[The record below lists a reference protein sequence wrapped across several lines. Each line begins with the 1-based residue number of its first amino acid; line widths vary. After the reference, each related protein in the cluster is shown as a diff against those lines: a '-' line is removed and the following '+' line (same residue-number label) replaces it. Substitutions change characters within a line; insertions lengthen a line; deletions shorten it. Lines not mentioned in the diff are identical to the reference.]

1 MTYKPPIDSMWLQQ
15 PSAATANTP
24 PQYPYNNVTQTESGH
39 LYEMDDT
46 PGQERIRLQHGKSGT
61 FFEMAPNGDQTVTI
75 KGDGYEIIA
84 GNKNVTISGVCNITI
99 NGDCNM
105 EVFGDKNE
113 LIHGDYNLDV
123 KGAVVMR
130 GRQDIDFM
138 ADGDMTIAANENF
151 GGTMYLE
158 ASETVYIA
166 SELQVG
172 GSIACDMINAESR
185 INAGTGLYAGP
196 DGLFSVG
203 PITSLVSVISPL
215 ALLGISNSV
224 LAFDIINDSIY
235 DAHFHIDSK
244 GGLTTPSL
252 LPMV

>member
-1 MTYKPPIDSMWLQQ
+1 MTTYKPPISSMWIQQ

-105 EVFGDKNE
+105 EVFGNKNE
-113 LIHGDYNLDV
+113 KIHGNYDLE
-123 KGAVVMR
+123 VMGDIHVR
-130 GRQDIDFM
+130 GRDNIDIGSDNTLLL
-138 ADGDMTIAANENF
+138 A
-151 GGTMYLE
+151 
-158 ASETVYIA
+158 ASEIGTGDLYLAAATNVYCA
-166 SELQVG
+166 SELHVG
-172 GSIACDMINAESR
+172 GSIACDMLNAESR
-185 INAGTGLYAGP
+185 VNAGTGLRAGIA
-196 DGLFSVG
+196 GVFSEG
-203 PITSLVSVISPL
+203 PITSLVSVISPS
-215 ALLGISNSV
+215 AVFGISGSV
-224 LAFDIINDSIY
+224 LHYDVVNNGIF
-235 DAHFHIDSK
+235 DAHIHVKS
-244 GGLTTPSL
+244 GPNL
-252 LPMV
+252 LPMLA